1 MTSEERDHGRR
12 RRHIITFAVRWQPY
26 GGPRREDIFVTFG
39 ITPREFDERL
49 RKVCLRRFGHPSI
62 PRPVGRSLS

>member
-1 MTSEERDHGRR
+1 MDADDD
-12 RRHIITFAVRWQPY
+12 HIITFRSAVAAVR
-26 GGPRREDIFVTFG
+26 GPRREDIFVTFG

>member
-1 MTSEERDHGRR
+1 MHADDD
-12 RRHIITFAVRWQPY
+12 HIITFALRWQPY

-49 RKVCLRRFGHPSI
+49 RKVCMRRFGHPSM
-62 PRPVGRSLS
+62 PRPISRSHA